1 MPWVGLFPGGKGS
14 IHAKISGY
22 YFSKQDFTYGMTV
35 REWLSTQSYEDQYSF
50 GINKLIEFGW

>member
-1 MPWVGLFPGGKGS
+1 MRLPGGKGS

-22 YFSKQDFTYGMTV
+22 YSSKQRFTDGMTV